1 MNRREILCYTGK
13 IVWRKDA
20 IIICLF
26 WSMVFF
32 CLNALV
38 VCGKNMN
45 EQKKTAVD
53 ILCEISQEYQEQMGT
68 LRNMGGGT
76 GGNVCGKRVHSC
88 LSGMDMKRKSR

>member
-1 MNRREILCYTGK
+1 MNRKEILYYTGK

-53 ILCEISQEYQEQMGT
+53 ILCEISQEYQEQMGDSAKYG
-68 LRNMGGGT
+68 RGT
-76 GGNVCGKRVHSC
+76 GGNCVGREFTAA
-88 LSGMDMKRKSR
+88 